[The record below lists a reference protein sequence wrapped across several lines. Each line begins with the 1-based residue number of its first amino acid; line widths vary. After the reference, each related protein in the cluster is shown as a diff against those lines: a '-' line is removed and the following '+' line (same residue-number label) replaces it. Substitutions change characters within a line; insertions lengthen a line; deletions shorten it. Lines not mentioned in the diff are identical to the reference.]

1 MGLVRRDKMQN
12 AIGKELKI
20 IRIRNNLRLE
30 DVADDLDIN
39 RETLRRYENNSN
51 GLSVERLE
59 ELLNFYKVDKSI
71 FFENV
76 CANKHGK
83 KEK

>member
-1 MGLVRRDKMQN
+1 MLN
-12 AIGKELKI
+12 SIGKELKI
-20 IRIRNNLRLE
+20 IRIRNNYKLE
-30 DVADDLDIN
+30 EVADKLDIN

-59 ELLNFYKVDKSI
+59 ELLNFYKVNKSI

-76 CANKHGK
+76 CANMHAKQID
-83 KEK
+83 EEQQE

>member
-1 MGLVRRDKMQN
+1 MQN
-12 AIGKELKI
+12 SIGKELKI

-30 DVADDLDIN
+30 DVADNLNIN
-39 RETLRRYENNSN
+39 KETLRRYENNSN

-59 ELLNFYKVDKSI
+59 QLLDFYKIDKSI

-76 CANKHGK
+76 CANMHNNNFEEE
-83 KEK
+83 KE

>member
-1 MGLVRRDKMQN
+1 MLN
-12 AIGKELKI
+12 SIGKELKI
-20 IRIRNNLRLE
+20 IRIRNNYKLE
-30 DVADDLDIN
+30 EVADKLDIN

-59 ELLNFYKVDKSI
+59 ELLNFYKVNKSI

-76 CANKHGK
+76 CANMHTKQID
-83 KEK
+83 EEQQE

>member
-1 MGLVRRDKMQN
+1 MQN

-30 DVADDLDIN
+30 DVADNLDIN

-76 CANKHGK
+76 CANMHETKNE
-83 KEK
+83 KEE